1 MQPLTCGRISTIC
14 LPVSRAEYCRS
25 SVMSFFV
32 TTIVRYC
39 CAPCSR
45 FLSSPHD
52 VTSSPPQTTVR
63 THENNAFFIS
73 FVSMLSIVTTN
84 LRKISYFLTIFPSLL
99 KTNNISQANNWSI
112 YLDFSS
118 IPLICATFPLK
129 IFREK
134 FSKIYSNRH
143 SSSETSMYKGCNVV
157 YV

>member
-1 MQPLTCGRISTIC
+1 MRAVASRASALFRDATAASRAAMNGTWSMTNSTCPFFTFSPSLMQMRVMQPLTCGRISTIC

-52 VTSSPPQTTVR
+52 VTSSPPQTAVR

-73 FVSMLSIVTTN
+73 FVSMLSIVMAN
-84 LRKISYFLTIFPSLL
+84 LRKISYFLTIFSSLL
-99 KTNNISQANNWSI
+99 KTNNISQANN
-112 YLDFSS
+112 
-118 IPLICATFPLK
+118 
-129 IFREK
+129 
-134 FSKIYSNRH
+134 
-143 SSSETSMYKGCNVV
+143 
-157 YV
+157 